1 MDMSGTGR
9 LAAGATRARGN
20 RIAFAAAA
28 LFALFCIWVNPI
40 GYVGGGGDDEQYL
53 EAARCWLANGLP
65 CLPHSHWWTRWPA
78 FAPVA
83 LTSALFGESRATVG
97 IGPLLFWALA
107 LAALGFT
114 TARWFGPKAGALA
127 VALLAATPVFTALAL
142 SLSTDVPELAFQL
155 CALAAATLAFDRQD
169 WRWAVTGGLFA
180 GLALQARD
188 TSLIF
193 AGVGA
198 LAWLT
203 LERKRRRVLLW
214 AIAGLTAVLVVE
226 AVGYGLATG
235 DPLLRWK
242 LALHHVRIPSNALPA
257 GFDTRQSPLFN
268 PAYIAAWKRE
278 AGVTLWWPIDPWLN
292 LLATPRFLA
301 LPWAAAI
308 ATLAFRELLPA
319 RQRRIALRL
328 ALAAALV
335 ASLLVYGLAID
346 PKSRMFL
353 PAAAALSAIAAALIV
368 AGWRRGSR
376 ALALLIATLPLA
388 YGVTIL
394 THYLASGQAEHRASQ
409 WLARNAASI
418 EIDHAA
424 RSDLTLLPAA
434 RALPPAGSGKSLV
447 ILLSA
452 GGCEL
457 LIGRES
463 NDRVVDQVGGPD
475 PAQGRL
481 CLIAYG
487 PPAAPGESPHV

>member
-9 LAAGATRARGN
+9 LATDVTNARGT
-20 RIAFAAAA
+20 RIAFAAAV
-28 LFALFCIWVNPI
+28 LFALLCIWVNPV

-53 EAARCWLANGLP
+53 SAARCWVASGLP

-83 LTSALFGESRATVG
+83 LTTVLFGESRATVG

-114 TARWFGPKAGALA
+114 TARWFGGKAGALA

-155 CALAAATLAFDRQD
+155 CALAAATVAFERQD

-193 AGVGA
+193 AGVAA

-214 AIAGLTAVLVVE
+214 AIAGFAAVLVVE
-226 AVGYGLATG
+226 AVGYGLMAG

-257 GFDTRQSPLFN
+257 GFDTSQSPLFN
-268 PAYIAAWKRE
+268 PAYIRAWSRE
-278 AGVTLWWPIDPWLN
+278 AGVKLWWPIDPWLN

-308 ATLAFRELLPA
+308 ATLAFRRCLPA
-319 RQRRIALRL
+319 RQRRSALRL

-335 ASLLVYGLAID
+335 ALLLVYGLAID

-353 PAAAALSAIAAALIV
+353 PAAAALSAITAAMLV

-376 ALALLIATLPLA
+376 ALALLLAALPLG
-388 YGVTIL
+388 YGITVL
-394 THYLASGQAEHRASQ
+394 SHYSASGVAERRASEWLASDADR
-409 WLARNAASI
+409 I
-418 EIDHAA
+418 EIDPAA
-424 RSDLTLLPAA
+424 RSYLTLLPAA
-434 RALPPAGSGKSLV
+434 RALPARGAGRPMV

-452 GGCEL
+452 GGCGL
-457 LIGRES
+457 LIGPER
-463 NDRVVDQVGGPD
+463 NARVVDQVGGPD
-475 PAQGRL
+475 PSQGRL

-487 PPAAPGESPHV
+487 SGPSGPIPARK